1 LSLGVIYFHRFCSC
15 IAYLGF
21 HILLSEITCLDI
33 VPEFILL
40 TACCTRSYLLRLSTP
55 VAWKPTRTLRR
66 PGHRTACKWRKS
78 PPLQVEGHFSHLDA
92 PSLLAGAGR
101 GVKRRKERG
110 KKMEKKEKKGKEK
123 KGKREKNKEKRKNGL
138 SNFLEIVIDN
148 LYLLYY
154 YQVIK

>member
-1 LSLGVIYFHRFCSC
+1 VIYFHRFCSC

-21 HILLSEITCLDI
+21 HILLSEITYLDI
-33 VPEFILL
+33 VREFILL

-101 GVKRRKERG
+101 GVKRRKENGEKRKERER
-110 KKMEKKEKKGKEK
+110 KKRKEK
-123 KGKREKNKEKRKNGL
+123 EKNRGKRKNGL